1 MEELNDDILDF
12 ISSIEITTKKEVKYI
27 QDNNWTTMQELKAK
41 IAEFDLQDTLVK
53 NAVGHAESL
62 YKLAK
67 ADLKHD
73 DVKEALDLLLSAVPL
88 HTSRIS
94 SYISSSDY
102 LESGLEKGQVKAEM
116 EFQTEA
122 NKSLTQI
129 KSKVRKIVYGESTE
143 GVEIPTFNNVR
154 IPLMMS
160 ELIETRYPEVKE
172 YLDLKRKKH
181 NEKK

>member
-1 MEELNDDILDF
+1 MEELNHDIVDY
-12 ISSIEITTKKEVKYI
+12 IDSIEITTKKETKYI
-27 QDNNWTTMQELKAK
+27 KDNNWATMQELKAK

-94 SYISSSDY
+94 SYISESDY

-160 ELIETRYPEVKE
+160 DMMEQRFPEIKE
-172 YLDLKRKKH
+172 FLAKK
-181 NEKK
+181 KKK